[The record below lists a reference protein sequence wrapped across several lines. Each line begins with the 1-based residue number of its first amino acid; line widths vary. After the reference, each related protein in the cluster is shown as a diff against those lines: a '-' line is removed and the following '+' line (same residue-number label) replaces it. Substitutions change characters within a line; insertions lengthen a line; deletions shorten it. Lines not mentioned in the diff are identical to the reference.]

1 VPHRRACGGAPRKTV
16 RTAPTSSE
24 PAERSRVP
32 RPQVVGGLFIG
43 CHSARP
49 VRMRVRVRR
58 VVWVPRPIRPVQT
71 TIMYPWM
78 GPTYSAY
85 GRSGAGEPS
94 VLARVEEEPK
104 GRDRA
109 LVGLE
114 ELGEAEAS
122 ARQLGVVPAT
132 PTSSGRGPTK
142 PSQPAMPS
150 STRLTLRRN
159 PGERTGLSAIRRL
172 AGWSSSASTARRA
185 DRRERLEGQ

>member
-1 VPHRRACGGAPRKTV
+1 
-16 RTAPTSSE
+16 
-24 PAERSRVP
+24 
-32 RPQVVGGLFIG
+32 
-43 CHSARP
+43 
-49 VRMRVRVRR
+49 
-58 VVWVPRPIRPVQT
+58 
-71 TIMYPWM
+71 MYPWM
-78 GPTYSAY
+78 RPTYSAY

-142 PSQPAMPS
+142 PSQTAMPS
-150 STRLTLRRN
+150 STRLSLRRN
-159 PGERTGLSAIRRL
+159 PGGPACRLFADWPDGHRRHL
-172 AGWSSSASTARRA
+172 LRDELIGVNAWKANETQTRRYWE
-185 DRRERLEGQ
+185 DQG